1 MLSDRFLIR
10 SPGWPVSGNA
20 PSGRSL
26 TLRCSELRLLV
37 DTPNSQFALPKR
49 YPSSIPYPVCAV
61 FCLDLSWRQGHCI
74 SPGTCYNHK
83 TRHCGKMGAGP
94 SLNLHSPSREAVLA
108 VRPCAR
114 LATLL
119 RDGNVN
125 VVHGAVYALSQIV
138 RDLDGA
144 KAVVEAGVLAFLEQL
159 LKSQDTGVRNAG
171 CWLLARLAFHS
182 STREAVVAIQP
193 CVFNRTF
200 KVSDGIDNVDVVQGA
215 CCALSEISRDLG
227 SASAAVEAGVLDFI
241 SEMLESKNVMVRKS
255 TSWLLA
261 RLAFH
266 SSTRGAV
273 IAVQPCARLVA
284 LLGACYA
291 LSQLSL
297 DLDGA
302 TAVVEAGALRL
313 LVHLLES
320 QNMEVRRYTCWA
332 FGSLAVRSS
341 TRGAVLA
348 VQPCVQLVAFLGR
361 SLGTAMWILSKACY
375 ALSQIARDLDGAR
388 AVEQAGVLDFIPE
401 LLESQD
407 TGVREHSCWTL
418 AWLASHSLMRGAV
431 IAVQP
436 CALLVTLFG
445 ISPFQPVF
453 SDGNVEVVQ
462 GACYALLQI
471 SRDPDGAKAL
481 GTLNFVTELIE
492 SPQVDVRNY
501 TCVLLAHLARYNRL
515 PAPREVSF
523 RKYVRQCVLA
533 TTMPFS
539 LISGLAQSPAKEP
552 ADTEE
557 RVRSSREASHANTCT
572 SVNKSARRENTRE
585 DQEIHC
591 TLRGSRS
598 PHWIPGFEAS
608 WQDGVVGKHHW
619 ISSISEVCGCVKND
633 GRLIRA
639 PPRSLCFLTTT
650 RCTGDLQFGRAREP
664 TGARGNKAREKDGGV
679 RRERN
684 LGQAKLPSA
693 HAYKR
698 GQERTTGT
706 QITIQELKWR
716 VPIEPKCAAPR
727 PNACDE
733 IETKRLVVL

>member
-1 MLSDRFLIR
+1 
-10 SPGWPVSGNA
+10 
-20 PSGRSL
+20 
-26 TLRCSELRLLV
+26 
-37 DTPNSQFALPKR
+37 
-49 YPSSIPYPVCAV
+49 
-61 FCLDLSWRQGHCI
+61 
-74 SPGTCYNHK
+74 
-83 TRHCGKMGAGP
+83 MGAGP
-94 SLNLHSPSREAVLA
+94 SLNLHSTRRRGKQYWLCGH
-108 VRPCAR
+108 VRDSQLFCVFS
-114 LATLL
+114 
-119 RDGNVN
+119 DGNVN
-125 VVHGAVYALSQIV
+125 VVHGACYALSQIV

-284 LLGACYA
+284 LLGDGNVDVVEGACYA

-348 VQPCVQLVAFLGR
+348 VQPCVQLVAFLGDR
-361 SLGTAMWILSKACY
+361 DVDIIEGACY

-436 CALLVTLFG
+436 CALLVTLLR
-445 ISPFQPVF
+445 
-453 SDGNVEVVQ
+453 DGNVEVVQ

-515 PAPREVSF
+515 PAP
-523 RKYVRQCVLA
+523 A
-533 TTMPFS
+533 
-539 LISGLAQSPAKEP
+539 
-552 ADTEE
+552 
-557 RVRSSREASHANTCT
+557 
-572 SVNKSARRENTRE
+572 
-585 DQEIHC
+585 
-591 TLRGSRS
+591 
-598 PHWIPGFEAS
+598 
-608 WQDGVVGKHHW
+608 
-619 ISSISEVCGCVKND
+619 
-633 GRLIRA
+633 
-639 PPRSLCFLTTT
+639 
-650 RCTGDLQFGRAREP
+650 
-664 TGARGNKAREKDGGV
+664 
-679 RRERN
+679 
-684 LGQAKLPSA
+684 
-693 HAYKR
+693 
-698 GQERTTGT
+698 
-706 QITIQELKWR
+706 
-716 VPIEPKCAAPR
+716 
-727 PNACDE
+727 
-733 IETKRLVVL
+733 